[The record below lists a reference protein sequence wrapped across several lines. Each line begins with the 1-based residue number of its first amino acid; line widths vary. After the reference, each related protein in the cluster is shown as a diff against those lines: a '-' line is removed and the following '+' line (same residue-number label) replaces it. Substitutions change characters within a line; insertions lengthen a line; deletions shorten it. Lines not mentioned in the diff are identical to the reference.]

1 MPILGLK
8 IRFSIFNKKI
18 FKSKIRNPRPFE
30 FTCVIIYITFVALRK
45 LYKNLKKTIHFF
57 QQIW

>member
-45 LYKNLKKTIHFF
+45 LYKN
-57 QQIW
+57 